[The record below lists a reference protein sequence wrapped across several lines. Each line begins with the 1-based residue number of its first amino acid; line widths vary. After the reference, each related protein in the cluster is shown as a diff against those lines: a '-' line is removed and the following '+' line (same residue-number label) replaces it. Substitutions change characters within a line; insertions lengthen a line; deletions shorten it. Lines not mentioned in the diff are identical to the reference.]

1 MAFVETEELMCFA
14 AVVDAGSMTKA
25 AKELNCSKAHISR
38 RINSLERRVNAKLF
52 FRTTRSM
59 TLTEVGSELYP
70 KSKKL
75 LLDSLMINRQLQSLS
90 VEIRG
95 RFVITAPVSISQYV
109 LGPLLP
115 GLQKEFPLVEFE
127 LVPTNERLELVFD
140 GIDLAIR
147 TGNVID
153 DSLVATYVGQCRDV
167 FFATKEKFT
176 DLEKMAD
183 LSNQHL
189 LINPQ
194 SLQDD
199 ELIFDVEG
207 APTKVEYASRTLVH
221 EYPVLLSMV
230 ANGFGVGVAPNYC
243 VTETNHTDGVRH
255 VLPLASGH
263 SWPIYLLHPY
273 QTPLPSKLLSVR
285 NSLANTIQ
293 QQIVSLSDTL

>member
-25 AKELNCSKAHISR
+25 ARELNCSKAHISR
-38 RINSLERRVNAKLF
+38 RINSLERRVSAKLF
-52 FRTTRSM
+52 FRTTRRM

-90 VEIRG
+90 AEISG
-95 RFVITAPVSISQYV
+95 KFVITAPVSISQYF

-115 GLQKEFPLVEFE
+115 GLQKEFPMVEFE
-127 LVPTNERLELVFD
+127 LIPTNERLELVFD

-147 TGNVID
+147 TGSVID
-153 DSLVATYVGQCRDV
+153 DSLVATYVGQCKDV
-167 FFATKEKFT
+167 FFSTKEKFA
-176 DLEKMAD
+176 DLETIAD

-207 APTKVEYASRTLVH
+207 VPTKVDYASRTLVH

-243 VTETNHTDGVRH
+243 VTKSNHTDCVQH
-255 VLPLASGH
+255 VLPAASGH

-273 QTPLPSKLLSVR
+273 QSPLPGKLLSVR
-285 NSLANTIQ
+285 NTLANTMQ
-293 QQIVSLSDTL
+293 EQIALLSDTP